1 MLNIILYMS
10 GRFSFFF
17 HIRTKLIISYAA
29 IILSTILVI
38 SVIFFTFL
46 KQGITRLVR
55 EQDQFLAE
63 QLSIN
68 LSEQLKSMEELQF
81 NQYRYSLLG
90 DLLINIPTS
99 ESERINQ
106 SRKISESLI
115 RLYYSNS
122 YFEGAAVIDNNG
134 TIYSYNIINDKSFID
149 DAALS
154 NSEELLMKHGKVIW
168 SIDKNGRLLLHRLLI
183 NIFTTRTVG
192 QIIIPINSRFL
203 TRNYE
208 DDTTG
213 TRGHILIFD
222 KEGHFIPSINPDIN
236 IIAPLLFQSDK
247 MKTTTDFSHNR
258 EQYVVSKTVFPDGD
272 FEMFHVLSLK
282 EIGIYTRTLPF
293 MTVLAALAA
302 IIATII
308 VANIISGRV
317 TGGIN
322 LLIKGIRRF
331 AAGDLKSPV
340 EVKSQDEIGYL
351 AMEFNHMADSI
362 NNLISNIYDAE
373 LKKRKAETN
382 ALQFEYSAL
391 ESKINPH
398 FIYNTLESVNSLAK
412 IKGDDDISQIICLLG
427 SLLRDNISSTVEI
440 IPLLK
445 EIDNISKYLQIQ
457 KLAYGEKFNIH
468 ITIKEEAQQAMVP
481 KFILQPLVENA
492 LYHGILVSTRHGNLS
507 LVAERRVK
515 NLNITLRDDG
525 AGMSKEK
532 LLELLDYSIESK
544 NETGT
549 HTKVGV
555 RAVDKRLK
563 ILYGEEYGLE
573 IESEENAGT
582 TVNLIMPFFNAEDEK
597 LRQVDNV

>member
-1 MLNIILYMS
+1 MLNIILYMP

-46 KQGITRLVR
+46 KQGITKLVR

-81 NQYRYSLLG
+81 NQYRYSQLG
-90 DLLINIPTS
+90 DLLNNIPAS
-99 ESERINQ
+99 ESEKINQ

-122 YFEGAAVIDNNG
+122 YFEGAMVIDNNG
-134 TIYSYNIINDKSFID
+134 TIYSYNIINDNSFINE
-149 DAALS
+149 AALS
-154 NSEELLMKHGKVIW
+154 NSEDLLMKHGKVIW
-168 SIDKNGRLLLHRLLI
+168 SIDNNGRLLLHRLLI

-208 DDTTG
+208 DDITG

-222 KEGHFIPSINPDIN
+222 KEGHFIPSINADIN

-247 MKTTTDFSHNR
+247 IKNTTEFSHNG

-272 FEMFHVLSLK
+272 FEMFHVLSLR

-293 MTVLAALAA
+293 MTILAALAA

-362 NNLISNIYDAE
+362 NNLISSIYDAE

-440 IPLLK
+440 IPLTK

-457 KLAYGEKFNIH
+457 KLAYGEKFDIH
-468 ITIKEEAQQAMVP
+468 ITIKQEAQQAMVP

-507 LVAERRVK
+507 LEAERRAE
-515 NLNITLRDDG
+515 NLNITLRDNG

-563 ILYGEEYGLE
+563 ILYGEEYGLK
-573 IESEENAGT
+573 IESGENAGT
-582 TVNLIMPFFNAEDEK
+582 TVNLIMPFFSAEDEK
-597 LRQVDNV
+597 SRQANNV